1 MRLWTF
7 ILFLQLLFPNGL
19 LDHRDGG
26 GDQPVQMQLRAVP
39 DRQVRDQASV
49 DECLKIIESVR
60 EGIENANLSRFAP
73 SFGSQVL
80 IYLRDGESGYYSSSQ
95 AYYVLED
102 HFRSRKVLSIEF
114 DTVREADPMPYATGT
129 ILCNVKGLQERA
141 QIYVSLEKSEGKWV
155 IAQVKIY

>member
-1 MRLWTF
+1 MQLSTI
-7 ILFLQLLFPNGL
+7 ILLLHVL
-19 LDHRDGG
+19 LHAPYTGRDGAG
-26 GDQPVQMQLRAVP
+26 SQPVQMQLRAVP
-39 DRQVRDQASV
+39 DRQVRDKASV

-60 EGIENANLSRFAP
+60 EGIKNANLSRFAP
-73 SFGSQVL
+73 MFGSQVL
-80 IYLRDGESGYYSSSQ
+80 VYLRDGEQGYYSSGQ

-102 HFRSRKVLSIEF
+102 HFRSHKVLSIDF

-129 ILCNVKGLQERA
+129 IVYSVKGLREQA